1 MDALYT
7 LSGTLE
13 ADYAPNGTW
22 QGVFDA
28 VVTIA
33 AWRALNIDAV
43 NHGQLRFVARSSYD
57 LIHWSAEYSGCLP
70 PRGRYIEITMYL
82 AGNGTVTP
90 EISAM
95 SLDWLPAVVGESN
108 ADLAMSAHNVRL
120 EVAPGET
127 IIRP

>member
-13 ADYAPNGTW
+13 ADYPAYGTW

-28 VVTIA
+28 VVAIA
-33 AWRALNIDAV
+33 AWHALNIDAV
-43 NHGQLRFVARSSYD
+43 NPDQLRFVARSSYD

-70 PRGRYIEITMYL
+70 PRGRYVEITLYL
-82 AGNGTVTP
+82 EGRGTNSP

-108 ADLAMSAHNVRL
+108 ADLAMNAHNVRL

>member
-7 LSGTLE
+7 LNGTLE

-28 VVTIA
+28 VVAIALWNALTIETI
-33 AWRALNIDAV
+33 NPD
-43 NHGQLRFVARSSYD
+43 QLRYVARSSYD
-57 LIHWSAEYSGCLP
+57 LIHWSAEHSDCLP
-70 PRGRYIEITMYL
+70 PRGRYFEITLYL
-82 AGNGTVTP
+82 AGRGATTP

-95 SLDWLPAVVGESN
+95 SLDWLPAVVGEG
-108 ADLAMSAHNVRL
+108 DPVLAMSAHNVRL
-120 EVAPGET
+120 EVAPNET

>member
-13 ADYAPNGTW
+13 ADYNDGTW

-28 VVTIA
+28 VVAIA
-33 AWRALNIDAV
+33 LWSALTIDAA
-43 NHGQLRFVARSSYD
+43 NPDQLRYVARSSYD
-57 LIHWSAEYSGCLP
+57 LIHWSAEYSDCLP
-70 PRGRYIEITMYL
+70 PRGRYIEFVLYL
-82 AGNGTVTP
+82 AGRGTVTP

-120 EVAPGET
+120 EVAPSET